1 MTNESFAMQQEEAA
15 RWRQRLLDQ
24 EKETI
29 TIEKADN
36 LARLATLR
44 FERRQEFDLFMQEWM
59 NESISFE
66 STQEAFAQL
75 KERASLMQWQQ
86 NEWLMQEWP
95 AIRETDQA
103 RVKQQKLEAL
113 LERANAVL
121 LETSGTEQPALEV
134 LESLREQLHD
144 LIETGEA
151 LKASFQGQYY
161 SKSLFTE
168 VKQKL
173 EDVNQ
178 LQIQFNQALDQ
189 ATGKQD
195 RSALALLDEMIGIE
209 EIKARVKKLYAFLK
223 YQQERKELGFQTN
236 ALLNLNMI
244 VTGNPGTGKT
254 TIARLLATI
263 YHELGVLEKPSVYE
277 VDRAS
282 LVAGYV
288 GQTEEQT
295 MAAVERAVG
304 GVLFIDEAYSL
315 KREGQSGNDYGQAVI
330 DTLVSAMTSGAY
342 AGRFAVILA
351 GYPKEMRTFIRSNP
365 GLSSRFPDQNQL
377 HLPNY
382 SKEELL
388 LIAEKKAL
396 DNDFVFTTEALT
408 KVEAEIERA
417 RVDQSFGNARVVD
430 DIVRMAIFEK
440 GAEGQQRT
448 ETDFVLLEDRHI
460 RSSQSP
466 RTYQA
471 MDELNQLIG
480 LTKVKEELS
489 KLTSF
494 AKVKE
499 SRRRMQLPVPPL
511 PLHTVFSG
519 PPGTG
524 KTTVA
529 KLYAEALN
537 EIGLLKKGHLVTASR
552 SDLVSGF
559 IGQTA
564 IKTNNVI
571 QDALGGVLF
580 IDEAYSLVQGGNN
593 DYGTEAVTALTQA
606 MTEHEENLVVVFAGY
621 RQEIHQLLQSNPGLE
636 SRVRKEIEFANYSGE
651 ELFEMIKQKASLY
664 GYTWTAEALSRTF
677 DHFKSEPVKGNG
689 RYVASLFENLIQAHA
704 VRLTDQEEGA
714 EALMELTEADV
725 EDVLKSDA

>member
-1 MTNESFAMQQEEAA
+1 MLMKLEEAE
-15 RWRQRLLDQ
+15 RWRQRLLDDEQ
-24 EKETI
+24 GQMTE
-29 TIEKADN
+29 EKADN
-36 LARLATLR
+36 LVKLATLR

-59 NESISFE
+59 NETSVFAE
-66 STQEAFAQL
+66 SQQQFAAL
-75 KERASLMQWQQ
+75 KERAVFLQWKQQ
-86 NEWLMQEWP
+86 EWLTEEWP
-95 AIRETDQA
+95 ALRETDQVRA
-103 RVKQQKLEAL
+103 KQQKLDAL
-113 LERANAVL
+113 LERANHVL
-121 LETSGTEQPALEV
+121 ADTETTKQPELKV
-134 LESLREQLHD
+134 LHSLRDELQE
-144 LIETGEA
+144 LIKTAEA
-151 LKASFQGQYY
+151 LKSSFQGQYY

-168 VKQKL
+168 VRQKL
-173 EDVNQ
+173 DDIHYLQ
-178 LQIQFNQALDQ
+178 LQFNQALDQ
-189 ATGKQD
+189 ATGQQD
-195 RSALALLDEMIGIE
+195 PSALALLDEMIGIE
-209 EIKARVKKLYAFLK
+209 EIKTRVKKLYAFLK

-254 TIARLLATI
+254 TIARLLAAI

-295 MAAVERAVG
+295 MAAIEKAVG

-365 GLSSRFPDQNQL
+365 GLSSRFPDQNHL

-382 SKEELL
+382 SKEELC
-388 LIAEKKAL
+388 LIGEKKAL
-396 DNDFVFTTEALT
+396 DNDFVFTPDALV

-417 RVDQSFGNARVVD
+417 QVDQSFGNARVVE
-430 DIVRMAIFEK
+430 DIVKMAIFEK

-448 ETDFVLLEDRHI
+448 ETDFVLLEERHI
-460 RSSQSP
+460 RSSQNE
-466 RTYQA
+466 RTYRA

-480 LTKVKEELS
+480 LTKVKEEVS

-537 EIGLLKKGHLVTASR
+537 EIGLLKKGHLVTVTR
-552 SDLVSGF
+552 SDLVSGY

-564 IKTNNVI
+564 IKTNEVI

-580 IDEAYSLVQGGNN
+580 IDEAYSLIQGGTN
-593 DYGTEAVTALTQA
+593 DYGAEAVTTLTQA
-606 MTEHEENLVVVFAGY
+606 MTEHEENLIVVFAGY
-621 RQEIHQLLQSNPGLE
+621 QREMQQLLQSNPGLE
-636 SRVRKEIEFANYSGE
+636 SRVRKEIEFVDYSGA
-651 ELFEMIKQKASLY
+651 ELFEMIKQKASQY
-664 GYTWTAEALSRTF
+664 GYTWTNAALVRTEE
-677 DHFKSEPVKGNG
+677 HFQQESIKGNG
-689 RYVASLFENLIQAHA
+689 RYVARLFENMIQAHA
-704 VRLTDQEEGA
+704 VRLANEETNSA
-714 EALMELTEADV
+714 TLMEITEDDLDRVLTT
-725 EDVLKSDA
+725 DA